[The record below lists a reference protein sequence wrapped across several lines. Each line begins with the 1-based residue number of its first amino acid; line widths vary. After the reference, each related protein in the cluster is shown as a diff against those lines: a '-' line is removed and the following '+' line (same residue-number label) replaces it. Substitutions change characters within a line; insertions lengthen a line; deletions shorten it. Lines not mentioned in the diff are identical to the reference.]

1 MCGISGVVRLDPRQQ
16 VSQSDLK
23 RMCDTIVH
31 RGPDDEGY
39 HVRGNVGLG
48 MRRLS
53 IIDLAG
59 GHQPISNEDG
69 CIWIVF
75 NGEIYNFDEL
85 RTELRHKGHEFSTN
99 SDTEVIVH
107 AYEEYGDDC
116 VNRLN
121 GMFAF
126 AIWDDR
132 NQKLLLARDRV
143 GIKPLYYYAGSDCLV
158 FGSELKAI
166 LEYPGIPRDLDH
178 AALDTFLTFEYIPA
192 PSSIFKNI
200 KKLKPGHLLTL
211 QGGKVSIRK
220 YWDVAGERLE
230 GSEEELGRSLYEILK
245 DAVRM
250 RLISDVPLGAF
261 LSGGVDSS
269 TIVCMMSEIMDRPV
283 KTFSIGFDDPSYN
296 ELDYARA
303 VARHFGTDHYDL
315 VIQPDIVGLVE
326 SLVGAMDEPFADVS
340 MFPTFLVSKLAREN
354 VTVVLSGDGG
364 DELFAGYDWYVADRL
379 ERRYRVLPGIV
390 RNTLIPSLVNLI
402 PPTSQKKGVVNKI
415 KRFVEGSVQSPRLR
429 HFRWN
434 TFQTAQTKN
443 RLYGDAMKSSLNGH
457 NPYETFT
464 EYLET
469 NDGGDPLWQSQYAD
483 IKTYLVDDILTK
495 VDRMSMAV
503 SLEARTPFLDHRV
516 VEFAAG
522 LPSDLK
528 LNGSTT
534 KYLLKK
540 AMKGKLPD
548 DVLKRRKE
556 GFSIPIKNWLKDE
569 LRPMMEEV
577 LSADRLKDEGLF
589 NPQYVEVLKQQHLK
603 GSANH
608 SHQLWSLMV
617 FEIWRDMYLKPQGHR
632 NGTNGHC

>member
-39 HVRGNVGLG
+39 HVQGNVGLG

-143 GIKPLYYYAGSDCLV
+143 GIKPLYYYAGSDCVV

-166 LEYPGIPRDLDH
+166 LEYPGVPRDLDH

-211 QGGKVSIRK
+211 QSGKVSIRK

-230 GSEEELGRSLYEILK
+230 GSE
-245 DAVRM
+245 
-250 RLISDVPLGAF
+250 
-261 LSGGVDSS
+261 
-269 TIVCMMSEIMDRPV
+269 
-283 KTFSIGFDDPSYN
+283 
-296 ELDYARA
+296 
-303 VARHFGTDHYDL
+303 
-315 VIQPDIVGLVE
+315 
-326 SLVGAMDEPFADVS
+326 
-340 MFPTFLVSKLAREN
+340 
-354 VTVVLSGDGG
+354 
-364 DELFAGYDWYVADRL
+364 
-379 ERRYRVLPGIV
+379 
-390 RNTLIPSLVNLI
+390 
-402 PPTSQKKGVVNKI
+402 
-415 KRFVEGSVQSPRLR
+415 
-429 HFRWN
+429 
-434 TFQTAQTKN
+434 
-443 RLYGDAMKSSLNGH
+443 
-457 NPYETFT
+457 
-464 EYLET
+464 
-469 NDGGDPLWQSQYAD
+469 
-483 IKTYLVDDILTK
+483 
-495 VDRMSMAV
+495 
-503 SLEARTPFLDHRV
+503 
-516 VEFAAG
+516 
-522 LPSDLK
+522 
-528 LNGSTT
+528 
-534 KYLLKK
+534 
-540 AMKGKLPD
+540 
-548 DVLKRRKE
+548 
-556 GFSIPIKNWLKDE
+556 
-569 LRPMMEEV
+569 
-577 LSADRLKDEGLF
+577 
-589 NPQYVEVLKQQHLK
+589 
-603 GSANH
+603 
-608 SHQLWSLMV
+608 
-617 FEIWRDMYLKPQGHR
+617 
-632 NGTNGHC
+632 